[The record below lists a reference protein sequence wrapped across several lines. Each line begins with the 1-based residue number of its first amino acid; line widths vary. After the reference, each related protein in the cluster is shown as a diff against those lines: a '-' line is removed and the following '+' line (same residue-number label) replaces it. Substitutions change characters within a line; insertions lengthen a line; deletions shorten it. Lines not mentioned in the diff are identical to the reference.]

1 MGLLF
6 LYLSLTTPLKTIE
19 IDPRRSG
26 LHFPTIWEPRL
37 ARGQAP
43 RAECVLPQLAIS
55 WGRSTWGF
63 SVLCFY
69 TSRRYKIFV
78 CFESASDY
86 AHSIR
91 FKIIGLLNMF

>member
-6 LYLSLTTPLKTIE
+6 LYLSLTTPLETIE

-26 LHFPTIWEPRL
+26 LHFLGTMAGQRTGAESQICPTAVGNLLGPKYR
-37 ARGQAP
+37 
-43 RAECVLPQLAIS
+43 
-55 WGRSTWGF
+55 GF
-63 SVLCFY
+63 SILCSY
-69 TSRRYKIFV
+69 TSRHYKIFV